1 MRSHIPALNG
11 RVWSGRVGRAA
22 AAASLLAALTS
33 AAARADPAMRG
44 KLLFLQCASCHDVT
58 PGASAKIGPSLYG
71 VVGRPAGSLPGYAY
85 SPAMKA
91 QTFVWDEKMLD
102 RWLTK
107 PTDVVP
113 GTAMGFGGVAKDAD
127 RAAIIAYLRQSS
139 AQSGP

>member
-1 MRSHIPALNG
+1 MPRLNFRGLGALA
-11 RVWSGRVGRAA
+11 VAA
-22 AAASLLAALTS
+22 AGLAALSMGS
-33 AAARADPAMRG
+33 ARGEPLMRG

-71 VVGRPAGSLPGYAY
+71 VVGRHAGSLPGYAY
-85 SPAMKA
+85 SQAMKT

-113 GTAMGFGGVAKDAD
+113 GTAMAFGGVAKAED
-127 RAAIIAYLRQSS
+127 RQAIIAYLRQTS
-139 AQSGP
+139 P

>member
-1 MRSHIPALNG
+1 LPIHKPRPSFGFWAALA
-11 RVWSGRVGRAA
+11 VTASG
-22 AAASLLAALTS
+22 LAALSSTS
-33 AAARADPAMRG
+33 AHADPAMRG
-44 KLLFLQCASCHDVT
+44 KLLFLQCASCHNTT
-58 PGASAKIGPSLYG
+58 PGPSAKIGPSLYG

-113 GTAMGFGGVAKDAD
+113 GTAMAFGGVAKDTD
-127 RAAIIAYLRQSS
+127 RAAIIEYLRQ
-139 AQSGP
+139 AKP